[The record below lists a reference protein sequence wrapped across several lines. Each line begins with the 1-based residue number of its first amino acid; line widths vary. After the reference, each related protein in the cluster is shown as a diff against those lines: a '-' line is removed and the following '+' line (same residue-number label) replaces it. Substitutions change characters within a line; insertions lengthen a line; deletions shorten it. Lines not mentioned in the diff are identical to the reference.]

1 MNDYSNLFKN
11 DNNLNKESL
20 EDLYKTKILEIG
32 TPNKNNRIFS
42 EEIFKDFE
50 GDTISEV
57 VLNENN
63 PTKEDF
69 EELLFLNER
78 QIKKRKNS
86 TANNILKNK
95 KERKI
100 RSTSYYRNFKKKK

>member
-20 EDLYKTKILEIG
+20 EELYKTKILEIG
-32 TPNKNNRIFS
+32 TPNKT

-63 PTKEDF
+63 PTKENF
-69 EELLFLNER
+69 EELFLDEK
-78 QIKKRKNS
+78 QIKKRKNI
-86 TANNILKNK
+86 TANNILKTK

-100 RSTSYYRNFKKKK
+100 RSTSYYRNFKNKK

>member
-20 EDLYKTKILEIG
+20 EELYKTKILEIG

-69 EELLFLNER
+69 EELFLDER

>member
-32 TPNKNNRIFS
+32 TPNKNNRIFY

-63 PTKEDF
+63 PKKEDF
-69 EELLFLNER
+69 EELFLNER